1 MARGFGSNKDIE
13 KMIRRARK
21 DGWEVELTKNNHIR
35 FKPPGGGDMIIA
47 GLTPN
52 QSGVL
57 QTRKRLRRAGL
68 AV

>member
-1 MARGFGSNKDIE
+1 MARLGSNKEIE
-13 KMIRRARK
+13 KMVRLARK
-21 DGWEVELTKNNHIR
+21 AGWDVEMTKNNHIR
-35 FKPPGGGDMIIA
+35 FKPPTGGDMIIA

-52 QSGVL
+52 TSGVL